1 MCLQMV
7 VSKGVDVMEEVLGWD
22 TTRTSALL
30 QACKAELTRRLQQV
44 QAMQSIR
51 SNTQLD
57 SSRQSGEK
65 SAEEGVETLA
75 QGSNQAEAWT

>member
-51 SNTQLD
+51 SNT
-57 SSRQSGEK
+57 
-65 SAEEGVETLA
+65 
-75 QGSNQAEAWT
+75 